1 MKNLFQLSDVK
12 DILARIDNLKQDS
25 QRRWGKMDVA
35 QMLAHCS
42 ASMEM
47 ATGQLVLKRLFIGRI
62 LGPAF
67 KSKYLDETP
76 LGKNSPTDKNFIITD
91 KKVFEQ
97 EKTRLKKLVQQ
108 FADGGIEKCT
118 THPHSFFGNLTP
130 RQWSIGMYKHL
141 DHHLRQFGSD

>member
-1 MKNLFQLSDVK
+1 MKNLFQLPDVK
-12 DILARIDNLKQDS
+12 DILARIDKLKPDS

-35 QMLAHCS
+35 QMLAHCA

-47 ATGQLVLKRLFIGRI
+47 ATGHLVLKRLFIGRV

-76 LGKNSPTDKNFIITD
+76 LGKNSPTDKSFIITD
-91 KKVFEQ
+91 KRVFEQ
-97 EKTRLKKLVQQ
+97 EKARLKKLVQQ
-108 FADGGIEKCT
+108 FADGGTEKCT
-118 THPHSFFGNLTP
+118 RHPHSFFGKLTP
-130 RQWSIGMYKHL
+130 EQWSIGMYKHL